1 MLRAACEVVIL
12 SCAEIKTPHYIFTCM
27 LGVTS
32 SSGLNVNVPDS
43 FERGMLLMWHV
54 SGFMNVIVGSRLP
67 SDIFIREMKGVP

>member
-1 MLRAACEVVIL
+1 MRRDQDA
-12 SCAEIKTPHYIFTCM
+12 TCM

-67 SDIFIREMKGVP
+67 SDIFIREMKGVPKIIPCQS